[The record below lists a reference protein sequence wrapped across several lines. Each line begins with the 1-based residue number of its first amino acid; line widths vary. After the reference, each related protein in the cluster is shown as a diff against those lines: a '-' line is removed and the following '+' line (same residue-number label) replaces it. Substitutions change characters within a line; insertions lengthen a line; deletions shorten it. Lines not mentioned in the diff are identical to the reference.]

1 MILATV
7 CGLLVYKVG
16 IFEGL
21 LIAMA
26 VHGLINYIVFSQA
39 DKVPSKLIIKKY
51 LDKFS
56 SGGGGAD

>member
-1 MILATV
+1 
-7 CGLLVYKVG
+7 
-16 IFEGL
+16 L

-39 DKVPSKLIIKKY
+39 DKVPGKVIIKKY